1 MYGHAVCARDRA
13 GGSSVLEKLSPS
25 DLARA
30 DFAAGLLA
38 TYGPELSEPYCRY
51 IGDGVREL
59 RFTLSRNRATRIAY
73 WFPGGRKV
81 VLLTVFHKTKQRED
95 AQVYRAKQARKA
107 CEADHA
113 GPAHL
118 TFDPMRGSE

>member
-1 MYGHAVCARDRA
+1 
-13 GGSSVLEKLSPS
+13 VLYAIEIEPEVRELLAELSPV

-38 TYGPELSEPYCRY
+38 TYGPELSEPYCRHL
-51 IGDGVREL
+51 GDGVREL
-59 RFTLSRNRATRIAY
+59 RFTLSRNRATRITY

-81 VLLTVFHKTKQRED
+81 VLFTVFHKTRQRETV
-95 AQVYRAKQARKA
+95 QVGEAK
-107 CEADHA
+107 HT

-118 TFDPMRGSE
+118 TFDPMGDTE